1 MYMTTAQAL
10 EASIKHWEKN
20 AAAEAPDEANIGPSG
35 CALCNKFALQEDAS
49 GIQCHGCPVRERT
62 KAPGCITS
70 PYVRAKMAWRDWDIK
85 PTKRKRKR
93 AFQEA
98 AKAEVRFLKS
108 LRTGE

>member
-20 AAAEAPDEANIGPSG
+20 AAAEDPGDADTGPSA

-49 GIQCHGCPVRERT
+49 GIHCHGCPVRERT
-62 KAPGCITS
+62 KSPGCIAT
-70 PYVRAKMAWRDWDIK
+70 PYPRARMTLEAWNIE
-85 PTKRKRKR
+85 PTQRKRKR
-93 AFQEA
+93 DFQEA